1 MGYRNPQET
10 DMARKNPPDNPLH
23 EEKQQVGQHTSV
35 DPEPKE
41 FDNKTQHG
49 EQSDARK
56 GSQPGL
62 TGHSDRSGK
71 DRNEGRPLA
80 PK

>member
-1 MGYRNPQET
+1 MGDRNPQET
-10 DMARKNPPDNPLH
+10 DMAKKNPSDNP
-23 EEKQQVGQHTSV
+23 QPTSV

-71 DRNEGRPLA
+71 DTNEGRPLA